1 MNITA
6 LRGKSLPIAFL
17 CLLTSSFAPHA
28 QAQSVIATIPTSD
41 PPGEIDINPVEG
53 RAYVPVDNH
62 ILVVNET
69 TNKVVHTLTIGVS
82 LGGVAVNP
90 LTSMLYAVDAAQGEV
105 YVINTKNWKTVA
117 TIPVSFGVYAVVNPL
132 SNKIYVSDNMYYV
145 TVIDGATNK
154 VSSSIVVDS
163 VHCLAVNPLTNRIY
177 AAQGLYPGKIAVIDG
192 DTDQVLT
199 SVSTGGN
206 DPFAVAVDYFRNV
219 VYTTNANSVG
229 VISGASDTLSSTIPL
244 ATELSGVAV
253 DPIANLI
260 YVDNE
265 FTNQVEIIS
274 GLTQQMTGTVSVG
287 ATPFLSAVD
296 FYRGQLYV
304 GDFGTISDQGYW
316 VNSAV
321 SVVKLA
327 PSLMPTDGA
336 FRERFETT
344 PTLP

>member
-6 LRGKSLPIAFL
+6 LRGKSLPVAFL
-17 CLLTSSFAPHA
+17 CLLTPFFASPAH
-28 QAQSVIATIPTSD
+28 AQSVVATIPTSD
-41 PPGEIDINPVEG
+41 PPGEIDIDPVAG
-53 RAYVPVDNH
+53 RAYIPVDNQ
-62 ILVVNET
+62 ILVINES
-69 TNKVVHTLTIGVS
+69 TNRVVHTLTIGVS

-90 LTSMLYAVDAAQGEV
+90 LTSRLYAVDAATGEV
-105 YVINTKNWKTVA
+105 YVINTKNWATVT
-117 TIPVSFGVYAVVNPL
+117 TIPVSFGVYVVVNPL

-145 TVIDGATNK
+145 TVINGSTNK

-163 VHCLAVNPLTNRIY
+163 VHCLGVNPVTNRIY

-219 VYTTNANSVG
+219 VYTSNANSVG
-229 VISGASDTLSSTIPL
+229 VINGANNTLSSTIPL
-244 ATELSGVAV
+244 ATELSGIAV
-253 DPIANLI
+253 NPISDMV

-265 FTNQVEIIS
+265 FTDQVEIVS

-287 ATPFLSAVD
+287 ATPFLSAID

-304 GDFGTISDQGYW
+304 GDFGTISDQGGW

-327 PSLMPTDGA
+327 PSLMPTSGA
-336 FRERFETT
+336 LRERFETT